1 MMWTSEVY
9 VTKPTQYKTELE
21 EKVYETLEEL
31 KIPYYRVETE
41 PLISMEDC
49 LVINEKLQMKTVK
62 TLFLCNQQK
71 TKFYLC
77 IMPGDKRFDCK
88 VFSRALQI
96 ARVSF
101 GSEQLMNELL
111 ETQIG
116 ACSIFSALIDKENK
130 VQIVIDQDV
139 LKEEDY
145 GCSDGTTTGY
155 MKIKTKDV
163 LEKILPYAHHTPIIV
178 TL

>member
-9 VTKPTQYKTELE
+9 VTKPTQYKTEFE

-49 LVINEKLQMKTVK
+49 LVVNEKLQMKTVK

-145 GCSDGTTTGY
+145 GCRCGTTTGY
-155 MKIKTKDV
+155 MKIKAKDV